1 MHVTLRTLHDDDL
14 DAYLELREHSFGY
27 PPGDDV
33 RTELR
38 GRMPFT
44 VGAFDPTGRLVA
56 SAARPSF
63 ETFVGGRRQPL
74 LGVAAV
80 QTTLPARR
88 RGVARTLMARLLA
101 DGREDGIG
109 WSLLYPFDPRFY
121 DRLGWQSLPTGVRL
135 AMDMA
140 WLEPPRPV
148 DTWPVGSDLRS
159 ALQEVYQRCA
169 AGWNFSNARTVGPWD
184 VWSDMLP
191 ERGGRGAAYRVEDGY
206 AVLRLRDAGAA
217 GTILDVIDAAWCS
230 PSGRDEVLS
239 LLAAYGGQADRL
251 EIELPH
257 DEALAWSLA
266 DWFTVPTRATR
277 MVRVVDLTAAL
288 APLVPNDD
296 TLACTVRVRD
306 ALAPWN
312 DGTWRIT
319 PGPEGCAVE
328 PTSAAV
334 AATLDVRAVP
344 LLVGG
349 AATPEA
355 VLRAGLADGDRR
367 ALATLAALST
377 GRTPYQSLND
387 RF

>member
-1 MHVTLRTLHDDDL
+1 VSVTLRTLHDGDL
-14 DAYLELREHSFGY
+14 DAYLELREHSFGF

-33 RTELR
+33 PTELR
-38 GRMPFT
+38 GRMPMT
-44 VGAFDPTGRLVA
+44 VGAFDTAGRLVA
-56 SAARPSF
+56 SAARPTF
-63 ETFVGGRRQPL
+63 ETFVAGRRQPL

-80 QTTLPARR
+80 QTALPARR
-88 RGVARTLMARLLA
+88 RGVARALLARLLA
-101 DGREDGIG
+101 DGRDDGIG

-135 AMDMA
+135 GMDMA

-148 DTWPVGSDLRS
+148 DAWPIGSDLRS
-159 ALQEVYQRCA
+159 ALHELHQRCA
-169 AGWNFSNARTVGPWD
+169 ALWNFSNARTEGPWD
-184 VWSDMLP
+184 VWSGLLP

-206 AVLRLRDAGAA
+206 AVLRLRDAGSA

-230 PSGRDEVLS
+230 PAGREDVVA
-239 LLAAYGGQADRL
+239 LLAAYAGQADRL
-251 EIELPH
+251 EIEVPR
-257 DEALAWSLA
+257 DDALAWSLT
-266 DWFTVPTRATR
+266 DWFPVPTRATR
-277 MVRVVDLTAAL
+277 MARVVDLAAAL

-296 TLACTVRVRD
+296 ARACTVRVRD

-319 PGPEGCAVE
+319 PGPSGCAVE
-328 PTSAAV
+328 PASVTAEAS
-334 AATLDVRAVP
+334 LDVRALP

-367 ALATLAALST
+367 ALTTLAALSA
-377 GRTPYQSLND
+377 GRSPFQSLND